1 MSDRRYFW
9 LKLPTGFFKRHDIK
23 ILEAMDNGKDYLL
36 FYMKLMLESLDH
48 EGYLRF
54 SEAIPYDYKMLS
66 IVTDT
71 NVDIVKNAMEILER
85 LQLITIKDDETIYI
99 QAVEKMIG
107 SETAAA
113 ERQRR
118 SRENR
123 RAIEAESVTMSQPVT
138 ACHDESQI
146 CHREIELEKEIEL
159 ELELDKEKESL
170 SNERDKKEKAEL
182 SLSETSILAPEEQKK
197 ESRRFTPPTRE
208 EVREYC
214 RERNNRVDSDRWYDF
229 YLSKNFMIGR
239 NKMKDWKA
247 AVRTWERDDR
257 PRPSGGSGPGN
268 EFDQLARDEGYI
280 GQNET
285 LSPFGGI

>member
-1 MSDRRYFW
+1 MSERRYFW

-48 EGYLRF
+48 EGQLRF
-54 SEAIPYDYKMLS
+54 SDAIPYDYKMLS

-71 NVDIVKNAMEILER
+71 NVDIVKTAMEVLEK
-85 LQLITIKDDETIYI
+85 LQLIKIMDDETIYI
-99 QAVEKMIG
+99 QAVERMIG

-123 RAIEAESVTMSQPVT
+123 RALEGESVTMSQAVT
-138 ACHDESQI
+138 ACHSPSQI
-146 CHREIELEKEIEL
+146 CHREIEIELEKEIEI
-159 ELELDKEKESL
+159 DKEKESL
-170 SNERDKKEKAEL
+170 SIERDKKEKAEL
-182 SLSETSILAPEEQKK
+182 SLSETSLAAPEEPKK
-197 ESRRFTPPTRE
+197 KNKRFTPPTRE

-214 RERNNRVDSDRWYDF
+214 KERGNRVDSEKWYDF
-229 YLSKNFMIGR
+229 YLSKNWYVGR
-239 NKMKDWKA
+239 NKMADWKA
-247 AVRTWERDDR
+247 AVRTWERDR

-268 EFDQLARDEGYI
+268 EFDELARQEGDI
-280 GQNET
+280 GPNET
-285 LSPFGGI
+285 LNPFGGIA

>member
-1 MSDRRYFW
+1 MSERRYFW

-138 ACHDESQI
+138 ACHDASQI
-146 CHREIELEKEIEL
+146 CHREIELEKEIEI
-159 ELELDKEKESL
+159 DKEKEIL
-170 SNERDKKEKAEL
+170 SNESIEKENAEP
-182 SLSETSILAPEEQKK
+182 SLSDTSEAAPEEPKK
-197 ESRRFTPPTRE
+197 KKRFNPPTRE

-214 RERNNRVDSDRWYDF
+214 RERNKGVNPDKWYDF
-229 YLSKNFMIGR
+229 YLSKNFMIGKS
-239 NKMKDWKA
+239 KMQDWKA
-247 AVRTWERDDR
+247 AVRTWEHDQKPMNSR
-257 PRPSGGSGPGN
+257 GSGPGN
-268 EFDQLARDEGYI
+268 EFDELARKEGYI
-280 GQNET
+280 GEGET
-285 LSPFGGI
+285 LMPFGGT

>member
-1 MSDRRYFW
+1 MSERRYFW

-48 EGYLRF
+48 EGKLRF

-71 NVDIVKNAMEILER
+71 NVDIVKTAMEVLET
-85 LQLITIKDDETIYI
+85 LQLITIMDDETIYI

-123 RAIEAESVTMSQPVT
+123 RALEAPKCDNVTD
-138 ACHDESQI
+138 CHEPSRI
-146 CHREIELEKEIEL
+146 CHREIELELEKEL
-159 ELELDKEKESL
+159 EIDKEKESL
-170 SNERDKKEKAEL
+170 SIERDKKEKAEL
-182 SLSETSILAPEEQKK
+182 SLSDTDLAVPEEGKK

-214 RERNNRVDSDRWYDF
+214 RERNNQVDPDRWYDF
-229 YLSKNFMIGR
+229 YLAKNFMIGK

-268 EFDQLARDEGYI
+268 EFDELARQEGYI
-280 GQNET
+280 AQGET
-285 LSPFGGI
+285 LRPFGGA

>member
-23 ILEAMDNGKDYLL
+23 ILESMDNGKDYLL

-48 EGYLRF
+48 EGRLRF

-71 NVDIVKNAMEILER
+71 NVDIVKTAMEILER
-85 LQLITIKDDETIYI
+85 LQLIKIMDDETIYI

-123 RAIEAESVTMSQPVT
+123 RALESESVTMSQAVT
-138 ACHDESQI
+138 ACHNPSQI
-146 CHREIELEKEIEL
+146 CHREIEIELEKELDIE
-159 ELELDKEKESL
+159 EKESI
-170 SNERDKKEKAEL
+170 SYEIDEKEKAEL
-182 SLSETSILAPEEQKK
+182 SLSAPQEPKPKKRFVKPTVEEIRAYCQERKNSVDPEAFFAFY
-197 ESRRFTPPTRE
+197 ESKGWKVGKAP
-208 EVREYC
+208 
-214 RERNNRVDSDRWYDF
+214 
-229 YLSKNFMIGR
+229 
-239 NKMKDWKA
+239 MKDWKA
-247 AVRTWERDDR
+247 AVITWEKRGGNRSQNIRGAPGGNPFDR
-257 PRPSGGSGPGN
+257 
-268 EFDQLARDEGYI
+268 LAREEGYI
-280 GQNET
+280 EAPEDGMKYI
-285 LSPFGGI
+285 GGDF

>member
-1 MSDRRYFW
+1 MSERRYFW

-48 EGYLRF
+48 EGKLRF

-71 NVDIVKNAMEILER
+71 NVDIVKTAMEVLEK
-85 LQLITIKDDETIYI
+85 LQLITIMDDETIYI

-123 RAIEAESVTMSQPVT
+123 RALEAPKCDNVT
-138 ACHDESQI
+138 ACHESSQI
-146 CHREIELEKEIEL
+146 CHREIELEL
-159 ELELDKEKESL
+159 ELEKELEIDKEKESL
-170 SNERDKKEKAEL
+170 SIERDKKEKAEL
-182 SLSETSILAPEEQKK
+182 SLSETAISAPEEGKK

-214 RERNNRVDSDRWYDF
+214 RERNNQVDPDRWYDF
-229 YLSKNFMIGR
+229 YLAKNFMIGR

-247 AVRTWERDDR
+247 AVRTWEREDR

-268 EFDQLARDEGYI
+268 EFDELARQEGYI
-280 GQNET
+280 AQGET
-285 LSPFGGI
+285 LRPFGGA